1 MPGCVTYN
9 LSSRAARPELPQV
22 GQRAALATLA
32 TTPAI
37 TAVAPATG
45 PPLPQGAPAEAP
57 ATLTAVAAAA
67 ARLAAAG
74 ERSEWAAAP
83 AIVFF
88 DATMQR
94 MLCTK

>member
-1 MPGCVTYN
+1 M
-9 LSSRAARPELPQV
+9 
-22 GQRAALATLA
+22 
-32 TTPAI
+32 
-37 TAVAPATG
+37 
-45 PPLPQGAPAEAP
+45 
-57 ATLTAVAAAA
+57 LTAVAAAVAQPAVA
-67 ARLAAAG
+67 A